1 MRRTRIAFAIISVAT
16 CIASHTALAAEQ
28 VRIAVSST
36 SLFFA
41 SAYVA
46 KQMRYFDENDLDVT
60 VIDVGSG
67 SNVIASV
74 VGGSAEIGGA
84 GIRNISQGVSKGQ
97 ALKAFSSSLKG
108 FPNFLVV
115 RKGFMDEAGL
125 KPDSPLNA
133 RIASLRGKNVAVND
147 IGGSAGDFVRE
158 LLRRGGF
165 GDRDAVLINISST
178 PGRLAALKA
187 KRIDALVGYAP
198 EPETA
203 TLEGYGEVLI
213 DSATDIPEI
222 KSIEYIM
229 HFGRAAYILEKPKVI
244 ERLVRA
250 LAKATR
256 LMQED
261 TVTARD
267 AFFAQ
272 MSAKAFG
279 GATNPKLAELQ
290 WNNMRPYFPTGMSI
304 TDEGMRG
311 ARTFFQ
317 IPANL
322 TDDALIDSAIARR
335 VDAAPAK

>member
-1 MRRTRIAFAIISVAT
+1 MLRTAVACAIVAMATSVASQ
-16 CIASHTALAAEQ
+16 AALAADQ

-36 SLFFA
+36 ALFFA

-46 KQMRYFDENDLDVT
+46 KQMRYFEENDLDVS

-74 VGGSAEIGGA
+74 VGGSAEIGVA
-84 GIRNISQGVSKGQ
+84 GIRNISNGVLKGQ
-97 ALKAFSSSLKG
+97 ALKAFGSSLIG

-125 KPDSPLNA
+125 KAGSALGA
-133 RIASLRGKNVAVND
+133 RVASLRGKNVAVND

-165 GDRDAVLINISST
+165 GDRDAVLVNISST

-187 KRIDALVGYAP
+187 KRVDALVGYAP

-203 TLEGYGEVLI
+203 ILEGYGEILV
-213 DSATDIPEI
+213 DSATDMPEI
-222 KSIEYIM
+222 KAIAYIM
-229 HFGRAAYILEKPKVI
+229 HFARAAYLREKPEVT

-250 LAKATR
+250 LAKATQ
-256 LMQED
+256 LMQND
-261 TVTARD
+261 TAKARD

-279 GATNPKLAELQ
+279 GATDPKLAELQ
-290 WNNMRPYFPTGMSI
+290 WNNMRPYFPTAMSN
-304 TDEGMRG
+304 TDDGMRG
-311 ARTFFQ
+311 ARKFFH
-317 IPANL
+317 IPDDL
-322 TDDALIDSAIARR
+322 TDATLIDNSIARR
-335 VDAAPAK
+335 VDAAASK